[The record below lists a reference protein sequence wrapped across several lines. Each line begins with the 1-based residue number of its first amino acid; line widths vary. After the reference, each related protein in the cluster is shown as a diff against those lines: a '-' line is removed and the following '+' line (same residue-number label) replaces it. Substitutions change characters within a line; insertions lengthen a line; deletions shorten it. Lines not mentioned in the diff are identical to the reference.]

1 MNGDNRLRELIRTGE
16 MSRLEFK
23 SSFRFDL
30 KQQKV
35 NKELTQVVAKTIA
48 GFVNTEGGTLLIGVT
63 DEAQVVGIDHDIE
76 TLSKKSL
83 DGFEL
88 ALRNAVGTFLGVDVS
103 IEVGVQFALVDGKQV
118 AEVTCQRHAEP
129 VFLRDGD
136 QYTFYVRDGN
146 STRPLNVVE
155 QHKYINRHYTSPPAI
170 TRAAIREVVNEV
182 LSVQQDRKSRSPLKT
197 AVPKW
202 GEWLADIFRRSAA
215 GISLARLPEQVE
227 TIRETA
233 IDQFKRQ
240 EPARPDSSQLPPWL
254 TVRTRSVLDA
264 YLYALERSPD
274 WKRLHIISPWLSTL
288 DASFSLTSE
297 ALANRLKKYGT
308 TVYVVTRPPI
318 ESWHQDAIDA
328 FAATGRANIA
338 IVPDLHA
345 KLYIAST
352 AAGSFALIGSA
363 NFTQQSSE
371 NFEIGLLA
379 QSYMEGKQVVSAL
392 DREAADIYRTPGRK
406 LIHRARF

>member
-1 MNGDNRLRELIRTGE
+1 MAGDSRLGELIRAGE
-16 MSRLEFK
+16 TSRVEFK
-23 SSFRFDL
+23 ASFRFDL
-30 KQQKV
+30 KERKV
-35 NKELTQVVAKTIA
+35 NKDLTQVVAKTIA
-48 GFVNTEGGTLLIGVT
+48 GFVNSEGGTLLIGVT

-76 TLSKKSL
+76 TLTKKSL

-88 ALRNAVGTFLGVDVS
+88 ALRTAVGKFLGVDVS
-103 IEVGVQFALVDGKQV
+103 AEVGVQFAVVDGKQV
-118 AEVTCQRHAEP
+118 AEVACQRHAEP

-155 QHKYINRHYTSPPAI
+155 QHKYIKRHYPSSPAI
-170 TRAAIREVVNEV
+170 IRDTIREVVHEV
-182 LSVQQDRKSRSPLKT
+182 LSVQQDLNSRPLQK
-197 AVPKW
+197 AAIPKW
-202 GEWLADIFRRSAA
+202 GEWLLDFFRRSAG
-215 GISLARLPEQVE
+215 GIPSARLPEQVE
-227 TIRETA
+227 LTQQIA
-233 IDQFKRQ
+233 IDQSER
-240 EPARPDSSQLPPWL
+240 PGRARPDSSQLPPWL

-264 YLYALERSPD
+264 YLHALERSPD

-288 DASFSLTSE
+288 DDSFSLTSE
-297 ALANRLKKYGT
+297 SLANRLKKYGT

-318 ESWHQDAIDA
+318 ESWHKDAIGA

-345 KLYIAST
+345 KLYVAST
-352 AAGSFALIGSA
+352 AAGSFALVGSA
-363 NFTQQSSE
+363 NFTQQSID

-379 QSYMEGKQVVSAL
+379 HSYMEGKQVVSAL